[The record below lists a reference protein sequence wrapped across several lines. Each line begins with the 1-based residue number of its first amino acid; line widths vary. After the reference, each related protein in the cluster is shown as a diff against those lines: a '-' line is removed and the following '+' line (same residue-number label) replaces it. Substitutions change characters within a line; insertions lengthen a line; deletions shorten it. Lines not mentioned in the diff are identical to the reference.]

1 MAVETR
7 LWLVAALALSAF
19 LALGYYASTRPLG
32 RVDVESG
39 SWRGTST
46 GLAAVFT
53 LSGRSLPLLLAGM
66 LSLALCVVF
75 HRNLY
80 TPLFIF
86 ASQLASQ
93 GVVELFK
100 HLFKRTRPD
109 DWLLHHELGYSYP
122 SGHATTAIVFF
133 GAWAVACTLMPILPA
148 LKAVLVVALLFWSF
162 GIDWSRMALS
172 AHYFT
177 DVLGGT
183 LFGIAWLC
191 LMGSLIWRYL
201 PFVLRV

>member
-1 MAVETR
+1 MAVEAR

-19 LALGYYASTRPLG
+19 LALGYYVSTQGLS

-46 GLAAVFT
+46 GLAALFT
-53 LSGRSLPLLLAGM
+53 LSGRSLPLLGAGM
-66 LSLALCVVF
+66 LSLLLCVIF

-100 HLFKRTRPD
+100 HLFVRTRPD
-109 DWLLHHELGYSYP
+109 DWLLHHELGFSYP

-133 GAWAVACTLMPILPA
+133 GAWAIACTLMPMARP
-148 LKAVLVVALLFWSF
+148 LKVVLVVLLLFWAF

-191 LMGSLIWRYL
+191 LMGALIWRYL
-201 PFVLRV
+201 PVVLRV